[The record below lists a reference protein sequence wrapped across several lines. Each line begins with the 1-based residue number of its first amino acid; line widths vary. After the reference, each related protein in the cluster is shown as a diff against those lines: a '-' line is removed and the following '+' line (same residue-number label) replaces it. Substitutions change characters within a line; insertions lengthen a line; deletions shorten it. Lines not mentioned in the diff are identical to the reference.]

1 MGIVLREVS
10 DNDLAR
16 ACEIEGAAYADNP
29 LGAILNP
36 GPFPPDSGKQRV
48 PQLIETRE
56 KDPTIRYM
64 QAYDEETD
72 QMVAFAKWSI
82 YDTLETAAT
91 AKRPA
96 RVYGPGM
103 NREACEAFFGE
114 LSTRKE
120 RLMGGKPHLCK
131 ARPSTCWPHP

>member
-10 DNDLAR
+10 DDELAR
-16 ACEIEGAAYADNP
+16 ACAIEGAAYADNP

-48 PQLIETRE
+48 PHLIETRK
-56 KDPTIRYM
+56 KDATVRYM
-64 QAYDEETD
+64 QAYDEETG

-82 YDTLETAAT
+82 YDTLEAAAI
-91 AKRPA
+91 AKRPT
-96 RVYGPGM
+96 RTYGPGM
-103 NREACEAFFGE
+103 NKEACEAFFGE
-114 LSTRKE
+114 LSRRKE

-131 ARPSTCWPHP
+131 NDPSTYHPHH